1 MKKSGPPLPSAMF
14 LADTSFI
21 VSPFAKTA
29 SRRKWAQ
36 AFFEKHKG
44 RLWTTAAAFTEA
56 SHLIG
61 EPATAA
67 KILADYNFLV
77 DLQADKFAL
86 AILLEKYAP
95 EMDFADATLV
105 RASELCPNFKILTDD
120 QHFEW
125 YRRSQGRERIPV
137 HWIPS

>member
-1 MKKSGPPLPSAMF
+1 MF

-21 VSPFAKTA
+21 VSPFARTP

-56 SHLIG
+56 SYLIG
-61 EPATAA
+61 DPSVTA
-67 KILADYNFLV
+67 KILPDYQFLV
-77 DLQADKFAL
+77 DVEIEKIAL
-86 AILLEKYAP
+86 AALLEKYSP

-105 RASELCPNFKILTDD
+105 RASELRPAFKVVTDD
-120 QHFEW
+120 EHFEW
-125 YRRSQGRERIPV
+125 YRRHQGREKNPTV
-137 HWIPS
+137 WIPA

>member
-1 MKKSGPPLPSAMF
+1 MF

-21 VSPFAKTA
+21 VSPFAKTP

-36 AFFEKHKG
+36 TFFEKHKG

-61 EPATAA
+61 EPSVAA
-67 KILADYNFLV
+67 KILPDYQFLV
-77 DLQADKFAL
+77 DVEIEKLAL
-86 AILLEKYAP
+86 AALLEKYSP

-105 RASELCPNFKILTDD
+105 RASELRPAFKLLTDD
-120 QHFEW
+120 EHFEW
-125 YRRSQGRERIPV
+125 YRRHQGRERVPV
-137 HWIPS
+137 VWIRA

>member
-1 MKKSGPPLPSAMF
+1 MF

-21 VSPFAKTA
+21 VSPFAKTP

-36 AFFEKHKG
+36 TFFEKHKG

-61 EPATAA
+61 EPSVAA
-67 KILADYNFLV
+67 KILTDYQFLV
-77 DLQADKFAL
+77 DVEIEKMAL
-86 AILLEKYAP
+86 AALLEKYSP

-105 RASELCPNFKILTDD
+105 RASELRPAFKLVTDD
-120 QHFEW
+120 EHFEW
-125 YRRSQGRERIPV
+125 YRRHQGRERIPAV
-137 HWIPS
+137 WIPA

>member
-1 MKKSGPPLPSAMF
+1 MF

-21 VSPFAKTA
+21 VSPFAKTP

-44 RLWTTAAAFTEA
+44 RFWTTAAAFTEA

-61 EPATAA
+61 EPAVAA
-67 KILADYNFLV
+67 KILADYHFLLDV
-77 DLQADKFAL
+77 EMEKAAL
-86 AILLEKYAP
+86 AALLEKYSP

-105 RASELCPNFKILTDD
+105 RASELRPAFKLLTDD
-120 QHFEW
+120 EHFEW
-125 YRRSQGRERIPV
+125 YRRHQGRERIPV
-137 HWIPS
+137 VWIAA